1 MESAFIYNKFV
12 TGKNFIGRKGDSS
25 ILSNL
30 LSAGENVTIYEPP
43 KSGKMSLI
51 EQTLFNMRI
60 QGKRFSIA
68 QIDLLSIRS
77 IQSLLL
83 AIGEQLIR
91 SAASTPAEY
100 ADIVKTYLA
109 GTHFVFDPEAYSER
123 DRIVSLNW
131 DIDDGDIAAMLRL
144 PYRLAESGDG
154 SLIVLLKEF
163 QNIQYTE
170 DGDRVLR
177 IFERVIKEESTQS
190 TNGRCSFIFI
200 GSQLNAMKEIF
211 EHRHFF
217 YRQVE
222 HLPLQRVDEKE
233 IIDHIIRGFL
243 SSGKVIERDLLF
255 GVCKLFDN
263 NLWYINHFIS
273 ICDSLS
279 KGYIMEPVL
288 MEALNMLLSIHEP
301 RFIATMNDLTTFQ
314 ISLLHAIVDGHTKFS
329 SADVIAAY
337 SLNSSA
343 NVRRLKDALC
353 KKEIITFDEKDEP
366 HILDPLFEY
375 WVKKYFFNLDISL

>member
-1 MESAFIYNKFV
+1 METTFIYNKFV
-12 TGKNFIGRKGDSS
+12 TGKNFVGRKGDSS
-25 ILSNL
+25 ILANL
-30 LSAGENVTIYEPP
+30 LSAGENVSIYEPP
-43 KSGKMSLI
+43 KSGKMSLV

-60 QGKRFSIA
+60 QGKRFTVA
-68 QIDLLSIRS
+68 QVDLLNIRT

-83 AIGEQLIR
+83 RIGSTLIR
-91 SAASTPAEY
+91 SVATTPGEY
-100 ADIVKTYLA
+100 ADIASHHLA

-123 DRIVSLNW
+123 DEVVSLNW
-131 DIDDGDIAAMLRL
+131 DIDDSDIAAILRL
-144 PYRLAESGDG
+144 PYRLAESSEGC
-154 SLIVLLKEF
+154 LFVIFREF
-163 QNIQYTE
+163 QNIEYTE

-177 IFERVIKEESTQS
+177 LFERVIKEESS
-190 TNGRCSFIFI
+190 SSSRCSFIFT

-233 IIDHIIRGFL
+233 IVDHIIRGFL
-243 SSGKVIERDLLF
+243 SSGKVIDRDLLF

-288 MEALNMLLSIHEP
+288 LEALDMLLSIHEP
-301 RFIATMNDLTTFQ
+301 RFMATMNDLTTFQ
-314 ISLLHAIVDGHTKFS
+314 VNLLHAIVDGHTKFS
-329 SADVIAAY
+329 SAEVIAQY

-353 KKEIITFDEKDEP
+353 KKEIISFDEKDEP

-375 WVKKYFFNLDISL
+375 WVKKYYFGINVAL